1 MRRTGASPDNRN
13 HADTLEL
20 RGSQSI
26 HLMSNRAKW
35 LLRLL
40 VVVLALN
47 IGALAL
53 LLTTRPGPTPPSSG
67 TAVRTGTA
75 LIGGTFTLTAADGRT
90 VTDQTYR
97 GKWLMIYFGYTFC
110 PDACPTALSNM
121 SIALQKLGAEAGMI
135 QPLFIT
141 IDPKRDTGQV
151 MSDYLESFDPRIVGL
166 VGTQA
171 QTDAIVKTYRL
182 YVEPQKDAGDA
193 YLVSHSAYLYLMG
206 PDGTFVDVVE
216 GATPG
221 DQIADSMRKLIKE
234 HST

>member
-1 MRRTGASPDNRN
+1 
-13 HADTLEL
+13 
-20 RGSQSI
+20 
-26 HLMSNRAKW
+26 
-35 LLRLL
+35 
-40 VVVLALN
+40 
-47 IGALAL
+47 
-53 LLTTRPGPTPPSSG
+53 
-67 TAVRTGTA
+67 VRSGTA
-75 LIGGTFTLTAADGRT
+75 LIGGPFALTTADGRA

-121 SIALQKLGAEAGMI
+121 SIALQKLGAEADGI

-141 IDPKRDTGQV
+141 IDPKRDTAQV

-171 QTDAIVKTYRL
+171 QTDAVIKTYRL
-182 YVEPQKDAGDA
+182 YVEPQKEAGDT
-193 YLVSHSAYLYLMG
+193 YLVAHSAYLYLMG
-206 PDGTFVDVVE
+206 PDGKFVDVID

-221 DQIADSMRKLIKE
+221 DQVADAVRKLIKD